1 MSPRVALCWLPS
13 LVSGKILFAMY
24 GVTSRA
30 GGCNKGRLL
39 EMVDNLRQQDVV
51 DVYTFANAVSVI
63 DSVSVSSLED
73 SNFLASFSDT
83 YERERQH
90 IVDEHVAAYCRLHA
104 CSYAKGGMH
113 RHKGNKTIYWNPYTP
128 AMTKNAVR
136 QLYEEWRVSR
146 YLARSNAKYDAVVAV
161 TADIFPFYNISKG
174 DVDAVKANEAL
185 VYGTRNTDAN
195 GFTNGFFLG
204 SHSAMQ
210 KLLGRWDLGETL
222 FPNAGDF
229 EFQVR
234 ETFEKYGFRRVLFT
248 GMPQEKCASFVK
260 IRRSRQ
266 HNCVFG
272 MKPRDEATLRRA
284 GCLVSR
290 RAKPP

>member
-1 MSPRVALCWLPS
+1 
-13 LVSGKILFAMY
+13 
-24 GVTSRA
+24 
-30 GGCNKGRLL
+30 
-39 EMVDNLRQQDVV
+39 
-51 DVYTFANAVSVI
+51 
-63 DSVSVSSLED
+63 
-73 SNFLASFSDT
+73 
-83 YERERQH
+83 
-90 IVDEHVAAYCRLHA
+90 
-104 CSYAKGGMH
+104 
-113 RHKGNKTIYWNPYTP
+113 
-128 AMTKNAVR
+128 
-136 QLYEEWRVSR
+136 
-146 YLARSNAKYDAVVAV
+146 
-161 TADIFPFYNISKG
+161 
-174 DVDAVKANEAL
+174 
-185 VYGTRNTDAN
+185 
-195 GFTNGFFLG
+195 
-204 SHSAMQ
+204 MQ

-248 GMPQEKCASFVK
+248 GMPQEQCASFVK

>member
-1 MSPRVALCWLPS
+1 M
-13 LVSGKILFAMY
+13 
-24 GVTSRA
+24 
-30 GGCNKGRLL
+30 
-39 EMVDNLRQQDVV
+39 
-51 DVYTFANAVSVI
+51 
-63 DSVSVSSLED
+63 
-73 SNFLASFSDT
+73 
-83 YERERQH
+83 
-90 IVDEHVAAYCRLHA
+90 
-104 CSYAKGGMH
+104 
-113 RHKGNKTIYWNPYTP
+113 
-128 AMTKNAVR
+128 
-136 QLYEEWRVSR
+136 SR

-229 EFQVR
+229 EFR
-234 ETFEKYGFRRVLFT
+234 FEKPSKNTGFGEYSSRACPRKNVPHL
-248 GMPQEKCASFVK
+248 K
-260 IRRSRQ
+260 RSDVVAQ

-272 MKPRDEATLRRA
+272 MKPRDEATLRR
-284 GCLVSR
+284 
-290 RAKPP
+290 RAAS

>member
-1 MSPRVALCWLPS
+1 
-13 LVSGKILFAMY
+13 
-24 GVTSRA
+24 
-30 GGCNKGRLL
+30 
-39 EMVDNLRQQDVV
+39 
-51 DVYTFANAVSVI
+51 
-63 DSVSVSSLED
+63 
-73 SNFLASFSDT
+73 
-83 YERERQH
+83 
-90 IVDEHVAAYCRLHA
+90 
-104 CSYAKGGMH
+104 
-113 RHKGNKTIYWNPYTP
+113 
-128 AMTKNAVR
+128 MTKNAVR

-161 TADIFPFYNISKG
+161 TADIFPFYNISRG

-234 ETFEKYGFRRVLFT
+234 ETFEKYGYRRVLFT

-272 MKPRDEATLRRA
+272 MKPRDEATLQRA

>member
-1 MSPRVALCWLPS
+1 MSPRVALCWLPG

-113 RHKGNKTIYWNPYTP
+113 RHKG
-128 AMTKNAVR
+128 
-136 QLYEEWRVSR
+136 
-146 YLARSNAKYDAVVAV
+146 
-161 TADIFPFYNISKG
+161 
-174 DVDAVKANEAL
+174 AL
-185 VYGTRNTDAN
+185 
-195 GFTNGFFLG
+195 
-204 SHSAMQ
+204 MQ
-210 KLLGRWDLGETL
+210 KQSIS
-222 FPNAGDF
+222 F
-229 EFQVR
+229 
-234 ETFEKYGFRRVLFT
+234 KYRF
-248 GMPQEKCASFVK
+248 
-260 IRRSRQ
+260 
-266 HNCVFG
+266 
-272 MKPRDEATLRRA
+272 
-284 GCLVSR
+284 
-290 RAKPP
+290 

>member
-1 MSPRVALCWLPS
+1 
-13 LVSGKILFAMY
+13 LFAMY

-113 RHKGNKTIYWNPYTP
+113 RHKGALMRK
-128 AMTKNAVR
+128 
-136 QLYEEWRVSR
+136 QS
-146 YLARSNAKYDAVVAV
+146 
-161 TADIFPFYNISKG
+161 ISSG
-174 DVDAVKANEAL
+174 
-185 VYGTRNTDAN
+185 Y
-195 GFTNGFFLG
+195 
-204 SHSAMQ
+204 
-210 KLLGRWDLGETL
+210 
-222 FPNAGDF
+222 
-229 EFQVR
+229 
-234 ETFEKYGFRRVLFT
+234 
-248 GMPQEKCASFVK
+248 
-260 IRRSRQ
+260 
-266 HNCVFG
+266 
-272 MKPRDEATLRRA
+272 
-284 GCLVSR
+284 
-290 RAKPP
+290 